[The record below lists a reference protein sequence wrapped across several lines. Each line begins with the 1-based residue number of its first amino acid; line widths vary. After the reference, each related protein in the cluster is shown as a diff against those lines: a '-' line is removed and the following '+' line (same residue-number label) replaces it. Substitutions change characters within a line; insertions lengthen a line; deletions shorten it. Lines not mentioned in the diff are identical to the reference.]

1 MKKIKMSV
9 LGIGP
14 VYVLSCL
21 IVTVLSIYLS
31 EKGSLNSGKIS
42 DLRLILI
49 CLGVLSILLGVIL
62 WIQAVFSQKMVKAI
76 KDNILLTK
84 GVYAVVRNPI
94 YSAFFFIFTGML
106 FIEANLWL
114 LILPIVFWL
123 YMTILLKLTE
133 EKWLKEAFGQE
144 YIEYCARVNRV
155 FPWFPKK

>member
-94 YSAFFFIFTGML
+94 YSAFFFVFTGML